1 LTGLLRVAN
10 CATCGAKLENASRYC
25 PQCGHPAAD
34 GETKVI
40 EVPPDETGVLS
51 VQYARVEPRYY
62 GITPTTL
69 VLVLGAVALTL
80 AILLFALG
88 HWPFGLIAL
97 GAGVLL
103 VLVFL
108 EAARRKPD
116 GAVARSTAD
125 ALDSFRARAGVAAD
139 SLATRGRA
147 ARRLL
152 ALRRE
157 LQRMAQLRAQL
168 LLELGDAVY
177 RGDDQG
183 TDRVREQVREL
194 DELAALRKSE
204 MEATV
209 AQTQERIKGRRLEVQ
224 RTEMVELPEQPGE
237 PGEGTPGGPAVI
249 PEPYPPPDEGNP
261 PEPAIIPEPGPL
273 APEEPEESRTG
284 A

>member
-1 LTGLLRVAN
+1 MASCGH
-10 CATCGAKLENASRYC
+10 CGAKLPKTSRYC
-25 PQCGHPAAD
+25 PQCGHPAAA
-34 GETKVI
+34 GETKVM
-40 EVPPDETGVLS
+40 ELPPDETGRVP
-51 VQYARVEPRYY
+51 VQYTQAEPRYY

-69 VLVLGAVALTL
+69 VLVLAGAALTL
-80 AILLFALG
+80 AVVLFALG

-97 GAGVLL
+97 GVSLL
-103 VLVFL
+103 LLLVFL

-116 GAVARSTAD
+116 GPVARSTAD
-125 ALDSFRARAGVAAD
+125 ALDGFRARAGVAAD

-157 LQRMAQLRAQL
+157 LQRMALLRARL
-168 LLELGDAVY
+168 LFELGDAVY

-183 TDRVREQVREL
+183 TERACGQVREL
-194 DELAALRKSE
+194 DELAALREAE
-204 MEATV
+204 MEAV
-209 AQTQERIKGRRLEVQ
+209 MVQTQERLQRRRLEVQ
-224 RTEMVELPEQPGE
+224 PTEMVELPDEPAQ

-261 PEPAIIPEPGPL
+261 PEPAIMPEPGPL
-273 APEEPEESRTG
+273 APEDPEKGRAG

>member
-1 LTGLLRVAN
+1 MASCAN
-10 CATCGAKLENASRYC
+10 CGGELGKASRYC
-25 PQCGHPAAD
+25 PQCGHPVAS
-34 GETKVI
+34 GETKVM
-40 EVPPDETGVLS
+40 EVPSDETGLVP
-51 VQYARVEPRYY
+51 VQYARAEPGYY

-80 AILLFALG
+80 AIVLFVLG

-103 VLVFL
+103 VLIFL

-116 GAVARSTAD
+116 GAVARSTAE
-125 ALDSFRARAGVAAD
+125 ALDGFRARAGVAAD
-139 SLATRGRA
+139 SLAARGRA
-147 ARRLL
+147 TRRLV

-157 LQRMAQLRAQL
+157 LRRMGLLRARL
-168 LLELGDAVY
+168 LFELGDAVY

-183 TDRVREQVREL
+183 TKRTREQVVEL
-194 DELAALRKSE
+194 DELATLRGAE
-204 MEATV
+204 MEAIV
-209 AQTQERIKGRRLEVQ
+209 MQTQERLDRRRLEVQ
-224 RTEMVELPEQPGE
+224 PTEMVELPEQPGR
-237 PGEGTPGGPAVI
+237 PGEVTPGGPAVI

-273 APEEPEESRTG
+273 APEEPEEGRTG